1 MKSDGE
7 KEDDAEERIR
17 WIQMVYC
24 GNPWRELLKE
34 KDFDI
39 WNSLMIPSPAASTE
53 VFSLL
58 LKLQKLS

>member
-39 WNSLMIPSPAASTE
+39 
-53 VFSLL
+53 
-58 LKLQKLS
+58 